1 VKDGFCTIHHPDTV
15 RKRELAKEARFKAKM
30 KQHLAPFERIE
41 KLEREL
47 AAAESRLR
55 EARELIHHNEFSH
68 DYEKDVKACAVCA
81 KLKRI
86 DAAIAAPAGDRQ

>member
-55 EARELIHHNEFSH
+55 ELAKEGSELCA
-68 DYEKDVKACAVCA
+68 YETPSEDEVAAFR
-81 KLKRI
+81 KRCR
-86 DAAIAAPAGDRQ
+86 ALLAAPTGEKT